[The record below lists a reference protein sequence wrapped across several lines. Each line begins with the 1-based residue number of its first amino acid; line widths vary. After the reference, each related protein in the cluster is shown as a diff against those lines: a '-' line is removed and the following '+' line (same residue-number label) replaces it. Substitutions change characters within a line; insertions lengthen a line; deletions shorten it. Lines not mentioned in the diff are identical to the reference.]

1 MLDPAPRF
9 FEGDVL
15 IDDRLYVD
23 DTVLSNEDPRL
34 ADVTAALAEDDPVAA
49 LRRLGVTRVL
59 VEKHN
64 SVTADE
70 VPRGAVLHDGRHLT
84 LVGIGPASGSAVYP
98 SPPRGAVVGGQ
109 LAAGATVLLALAWVL
124 RRRVYGD
131 VAHDDSGRGSA

>member
-15 IDDRLYVD
+15 IDDRLYVGS
-23 DTVLSNEDPRL
+23 TVLSNEDPRL
-34 ADVTAALAEDDPVAA
+34 ADVTAALAEDDPGVA

-59 VEKHN
+59 VETN
-64 SVTADE
+64 NLVAADE
-70 VPRGAVLHDGRHLT
+70 VPDGTVLHDGRHFE
-84 LVGIGPASGSAVYP
+84 LVGLGPATGSATYS
-98 SPPRGAVVGGQ
+98 SPARWAVVGGD
-109 LAAGATVLLALAWVL
+109 LTASVIVLLALACVL